1 MVISGDEVRSWTTA
15 ERAEV
20 QTRLA
25 ASTNNDVELTT
36 ENFALQLAAVAMQND
51 SIKEITTADNETEVK
66 FETEIKLF
74 GFIPIKTTA
83 TIEVEGDGEVEVD
96 YPWYAFLALKSDT
109 PMLQQLAID
118 IQQDFET
125 LVVSDASISANRD
138 ELDIDN

>member
-1 MVISGDEVRSWTTA
+1 
-15 ERAEV
+15 
-20 QTRLA
+20 
-25 ASTNNDVELTT
+25 
-36 ENFALQLAAVAMQND
+36 MQND